1 MAKPQTEEIGIL
13 VYFATHTHIC
23 NDFIYLKQITTSFGN
38 NNFICWLSNKYSL
51 MWESWLFAY
60 IFYFPIGKLKP
71 FFSEMLLLAK

>member
-51 MWESWLFAY
+51 M
-60 IFYFPIGKLKP
+60 
-71 FFSEMLLLAK
+71 